1 MNRERLQAALMG
13 ARERTGKLVATAVKC
28 GLWQVQDIVYQERP
42 RKTVVTPLSGWMDGS
57 KVIGFLEG
65 LK

>member
-1 MNRERLQAALMG
+1 MG

-28 GLWQVQDIVYQERP
+28 GLWQVQTIVYQERP